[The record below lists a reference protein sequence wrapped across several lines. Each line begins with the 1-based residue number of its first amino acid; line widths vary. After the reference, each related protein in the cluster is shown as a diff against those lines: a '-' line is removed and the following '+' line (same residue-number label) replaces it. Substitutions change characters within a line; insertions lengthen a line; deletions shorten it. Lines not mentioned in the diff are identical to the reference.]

1 MPDTPTRGRWQ
12 DLQARVGTSNIA
24 VSAEAT
30 FGLNLLRGIVDQMP
44 GQNVFISPL
53 SVFLALQMAGNG
65 ADGSTRSAMWKALAL
80 PGSNTAVLNASTEA
94 LQRILKDRGFA

>member
-1 MPDTPTRGRWQ
+1 
-12 DLQARVGTSNIA
+12 
-24 VSAEAT
+24 
-30 FGLNLLRGIVDQMP
+30 
-44 GQNVFISPL
+44 
-53 SVFLALQMAGNG
+53 MAGNG